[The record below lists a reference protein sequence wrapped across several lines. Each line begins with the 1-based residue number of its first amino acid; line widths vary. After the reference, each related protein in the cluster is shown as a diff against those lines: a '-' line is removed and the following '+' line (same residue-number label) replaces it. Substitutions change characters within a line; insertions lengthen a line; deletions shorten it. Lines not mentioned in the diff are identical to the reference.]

1 MSNNSEN
8 TKLSNSTYNVLS
20 AMGKEADFLYSTVDK
35 QIQDAQS
42 DGRQNL
48 VDLWNEIKQDKQKH
62 LSRLKECL
70 EQEAKDNKLS
80 GQSNIQEEFTILISL
95 SSKKHVRAY
104 LTMIKFFN
112 PSDYL
117 PCKNCRHSKRLH
129 IVDSKLPRCTVTGCQ
144 CSNYKGYV

>member
-35 QIQDAQS
+35 YIQDAQS

-48 VDLWNEIKQDKQKH
+48 VELWNEIKQDKQRH

-70 EQEAKDNKLS
+70 EQEAKDQKLS
-80 GQSNIQEEFTILISL
+80 G
-95 SSKKHVRAY
+95 
-104 LTMIKFFN
+104 
-112 PSDYL
+112 
-117 PCKNCRHSKRLH
+117 
-129 IVDSKLPRCTVTGCQ
+129 
-144 CSNYKGYV
+144 